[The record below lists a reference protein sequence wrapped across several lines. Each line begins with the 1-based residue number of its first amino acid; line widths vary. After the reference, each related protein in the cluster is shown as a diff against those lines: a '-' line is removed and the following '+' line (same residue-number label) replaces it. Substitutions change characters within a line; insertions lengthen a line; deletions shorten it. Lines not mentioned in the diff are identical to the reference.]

1 MLRNRSVY
9 CGNSVPTFAMYQ
21 QMHEQKGQVL
31 IQQKA
36 ALAGIANP
44 SLQEVLWLEQA
55 VQRIVVQERQKARF

>member
-1 MLRNRSVY
+1 
-9 CGNSVPTFAMYQ
+9 MYQ
-21 QMHEQKGQVL
+21 QMHEQKGQML